1 MRITT
6 ITYSRT
12 INLGNFESK
21 KLEATCDVDETED
34 PSEASDALRVWVL
47 AELTK
52 PKPNDGYVG

>member
-21 KLEATCDVDETED
+21 KLEATCDVDETEN
-34 PSEASDALRVWVL
+34 PSEASDTLRLWVL
-47 AELTK
+47 AELSK
-52 PKPNDGYVG
+52 PKPNENH